1 MKHIGFHCE
10 NMGRNADLS
19 VPDTGLA
26 EKVDK
31 ISTFTLWHVLARPL
45 QIYRR
50 TSEAPQW
57 S

>member
-10 NMGRNADLS
+10 NIGRNADLS